1 MNSLTRRMGA
11 LERVVEAKKP
21 VLPSVVLLV
30 GMDGTA
36 CVDGNT
42 YPTTEEAKAAHP
54 SPSGLYVE
62 ALTFDGR
69 VPQEV
74 SNDAA

>member
-62 ALTFDGR
+62 CRTYDARKVVG
-69 VPQEV
+69 
-74 SNDAA
+74 NDAA